1 MEGYTFNI
9 FIQEKTK
16 YLSSTFYIN
25 IISFTSL
32 SIGWLIFKAQ
42 KNHFNFYSKLF
53 IIISFIVYFIIGLFL
68 SVTRKHRSKP
78 LLGKIDGKLT
88 FSLNS
93 ISINDK
99 EYNLEQINLIELQV
113 FDFLNY
119 TPLYQMIGDFNA
131 GLSNGTNNTITL
143 KLIDGNSITVK
154 FQQKEKNEIFI
165 VKDFLINYYRKKKMT
180 MDDLLSIFQISGY
193 KERQEFKNYYS

>member
-1 MEGYTFNI
+1 M
-9 FIQEKTK
+9 
-16 YLSSTFYIN
+16 
-25 IISFTSL
+25 
-32 SIGWLIFKAQ
+32 
-42 KNHFNFYSKLF
+42 
-53 IIISFIVYFIIGLFL
+53 
-68 SVTRKHRSKP
+68 
-78 LLGKIDGKLT
+78 
-88 FSLNS
+88 
-93 ISINDK
+93 
-99 EYNLEQINLIELQV
+99 EQINLIELQV
-113 FDFLNY
+113 FDFLYY